1 MLFKVITAT
10 DEEDETPWAN
20 EEYESSLS
28 AQYGAVPAAPDVQP
42 APDMSQFAPP
52 SIEVAPVVQAAPIV
66 EAAPVMEV
74 SDSGVPP
81 VPAAGLP
88 EGWSMEQ
95 WTHYGAEWLK
105 KNA

>member
-10 DEEDETPWAN
+10 DEEDETPWDN

-28 AQYGAVPAAPDVQP
+28 AQYGAVPAAPDVQA
-42 APDMSQFAPP
+42 APDMSQYPP
-52 SIEVAPVVQAAPIV
+52 QSAGPAPVVHAAPIV
-66 EAAPVMEV
+66 EATPVMEA